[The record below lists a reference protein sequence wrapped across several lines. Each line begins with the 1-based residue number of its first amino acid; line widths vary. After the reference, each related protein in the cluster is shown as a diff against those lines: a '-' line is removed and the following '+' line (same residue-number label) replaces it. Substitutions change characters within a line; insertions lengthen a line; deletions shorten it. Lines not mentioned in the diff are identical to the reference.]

1 MGDHRFHG
9 YRDEQ
14 SGDFFIDG
22 TTHIAT
28 NVLLENGGRLDVLG
42 NGSADTTTVNQ
53 GGILAVAT
61 GGKAQNIVMH
71 DGGVL
76 IADTGATVSGTNTS
90 GAFGIDGA
98 TGKASNLRLDNGS
111 QFTVLGNGSADNTT
125 VGLAVR

>member
-1 MGDHRFHG
+1 MDVATA
-9 YRDEQ
+9 
-14 SGDFFIDG
+14 S
-22 TTHIAT
+22 AT

-42 NGSADTTTVNQ
+42 NGSADTTKVNQ
-53 GGILAVAT
+53 GGILAVSS

-125 VGLAVR
+125 VGQAAH